1 MFRGRFSTFVPTALS
16 LVLLAAGRSEN
27 GTSFDMSTRGAMF
40 DLLCSVVAAIL
51 AYGVFHF
58 TESVPIAALA
68 LVVMV
73 IVFVCIVSRKK
84 AGERQ

>member
-1 MFRGRFSTFVPTALS
+1 
-16 LVLLAAGRSEN
+16 
-27 GTSFDMSTRGAMF
+27 MF

-51 AYGVFHF
+51 AYGVFHL